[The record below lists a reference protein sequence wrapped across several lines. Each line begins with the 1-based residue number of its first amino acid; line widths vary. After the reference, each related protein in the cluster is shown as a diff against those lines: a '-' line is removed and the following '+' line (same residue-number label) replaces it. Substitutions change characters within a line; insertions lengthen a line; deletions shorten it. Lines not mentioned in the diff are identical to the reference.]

1 MGAMANGELWA
12 EFRHDPR
19 SSSYGGMRASDADRD
34 IVRRALGDAYAD
46 GRIDR
51 DELDERTDSAN
62 ATRTLGELVPLLAD
76 LVPLAGPG
84 HEVRP
89 AADVHAQAVAKWQK
103 SRRDALMSFLTPVL
117 ICWAIW
123 AVTMFGGFP
132 WPVFVM
138 IPTGL
143 GLVSTLVRRQDII
156 ESNERKILKKQAE
169 ELDEK
174 PGPPELGS

>member
-1 MGAMANGELWA
+1 MWRMADADLWT
-12 EFRHDPR
+12 EFQHDPR
-19 SSSYGGMRASDADRD
+19 SPSYAGMRASDADRD
-34 IVRRALGDAYAD
+34 VVRRALGDAYAD

-51 DELDERTDSAN
+51 DELDERSDAVN
-62 ATRTLGELVPLLAD
+62 AAKTLGELPPILAD
-76 LVPLAGPG
+76 LVPVTGTAV
-84 HEVRP
+84 VR
-89 AADVHAQAVAKWQK
+89 ASGDVHAQAVARWEK
-103 SRRDALMSFLTPVL
+103 SRREALMSFLTPVL

-143 GLVSTLVRRQDII
+143 GLISTMVRKQDII

-169 ELDEK
+169 ELEEK
-174 PGPPELGS
+174 PDPPELEA